1 MKNMRKALS
10 VLCVVALLIGT
21 FSTVAFAATD
31 VDYTIT
37 NPYAT
42 VDWSWEQYK
51 ADLHTH
57 TTASD
62 GSDSLKDM
70 IEKNYDYNFD
80 IYAVSDHGLTSKKI
94 SAQGDVY
101 DVCRGSGNS
110 KDVNYYMNLLDI
122 DNDDHGIGVMLT
134 AFSEMLKII

>member
-1 MKNMRKALS
+1 MLGLARGIKNGWLDRDTYMPCVMRA
-10 VLCVVALLIGT
+10 
-21 FSTVAFAATD
+21 
-31 VDYTIT
+31 Y
-37 NPYAT
+37 
-42 VDWSWEQYK
+42 
-51 ADLHTH
+51 
-57 TTASD
+57 
-62 GSDSLKDM
+62 
-70 IEKNYDYNFD
+70 
-80 IYAVSDHGLTSKKI
+80 HGLTSKKI